1 MPWSSTEGTDEKA
14 EEIHADS
21 AETQDNNSVAEKG
34 ITFQTRYV
42 KSKAEKKYLRK
53 VNLAFIPLVTW
64 IVMVQVYTIFI
75 ISVQNP
81 RAIGTPRSNNLSVNY
96 YHYL

>member
-1 MPWSSTEGTDEKA
+1 MTRSSTEHTDEKA
-14 EEIHADS
+14 EVIRADS
-21 AETQDNNSVAEKG
+21 AETQVNNSDTEKG

-64 IVMVQVYTIFI
+64 IVMVQVHIQFNYYCLKRESF
-75 ISVQNP
+75 
-81 RAIGTPRSNNLSVNY
+81 GTPKLNY
-96 YHYL
+96 S